1 MRRILSWL
9 RGEPSTVIYDG
20 GGLMADECVA
30 GRSHGELVPL
40 YELDR
45 TDGKVTMQKVGERC
59 MRCRAVV
66 KGREPYEP

>member
-1 MRRILSWL
+1 
-9 RGEPSTVIYDG
+9 
-20 GGLMADECVA
+20 MADECVA